1 MKYKLVSA
9 ISILSLSIILSSCRK
24 DEKEIDVKSLIIGNW
39 KLTQFKQ
46 DNQPWKDS
54 TGTFYKF
61 INDTLVNTE
70 IFSHMCDRKY
80 GLESS
85 TEGLKRVRVF
95 PNYSCFYQSWI
106 SFSVVSINNNSME
119 ITYPDY
125 IGGGPLIKK
134 YEKYIKE

>member
-1 MKYKLVSA
+1 MKPLFIFFAFSVLL
-9 ISILSLSIILSSCRK
+9 LSCGK
-24 DEKEIDVKSLIIGNW
+24 DNDVIDVKSLIIGNW

-70 IFSHMCDRKY
+70 IFSQVCDRKY
-80 GLESS
+80 TLSDGS
-85 TEGLKRVRVF
+85 EGLKSMYF
-95 PNYSCFYQSWI
+95 QTNASCYFSDWQSVQI
-106 SFSVVSINNNSME
+106 ISINSFEM
-119 ITYPDY
+119 IIMYPDY

-134 YEKYIKE
+134 YEKYLKN